1 MREKYGYISQHSHM
15 LDGTVTD
22 NLTLSKELDKQKV
35 DHILDRLKLSHTK
48 YTDPQRLPM
57 GEQQRLN
64 FGRVL
69 YRDACNLLLCDEIF
83 SNIDKDNRHMV
94 AKALTDKFPTATVVL
109 ISHEDVPYRI
119 DRILHVE
126 NTNVVEVEK

>member
-1 MREKYGYISQHSHM
+1 M
-15 LDGTVTD
+15 
-22 NLTLSKELDKQKV
+22 
-35 DHILDRLKLSHTK
+35 
-48 YTDPQRLPM
+48 
-57 GEQQRLN
+57 
-64 FGRVL
+64 
-69 YRDACNLLLCDEIF
+69 LLCDEIF